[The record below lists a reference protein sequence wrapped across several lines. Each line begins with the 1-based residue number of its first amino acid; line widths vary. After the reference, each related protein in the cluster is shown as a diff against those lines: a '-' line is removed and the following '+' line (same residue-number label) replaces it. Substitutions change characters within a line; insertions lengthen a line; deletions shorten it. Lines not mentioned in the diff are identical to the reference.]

1 MSANIPPTC
10 PDTHIFNQMACLCEP
25 KKKAL
30 KGKKHKKK
38 LILTAKHKK
47 KLPLPKTQKTK
58 KFAAAPTKRCP
69 NGTRRDKKTGECVSQ
84 GKTLKKKVEK
94 KTMKP
99 VTKREKVV
107 TVEDATPLEDRYI
120 SNAISNV
127 LKASKTKNLCHLMSY
142 MQKYVKI

>member
-47 KLPLPKTQKTK
+47 KLPLPKSPLPKTQKTK
-58 KFAAAPTKRCP
+58 NLQQHRQRDVQMEHVEIRKRA
-69 NGTRRDKKTGECVSQ
+69 NAYLR
-84 GKTLKKKVEK
+84 GKL
-94 KTMKP
+94 
-99 VTKREKVV
+99 
-107 TVEDATPLEDRYI
+107 
-120 SNAISNV
+120 
-127 LKASKTKNLCHLMSY
+127 
-142 MQKYVKI
+142 